1 MMRLPLYVP
10 PNELVNLKT
19 KQMILDEYGQE
30 TNFLIERHYLTV
42 NLPVNE
48 GPFKIGDIVWSKLPN
63 FPYWPAIVMV
73 EPEQGQYC
81 YIPSGCHYTEY
92 ENFQY
97 YLNYFGRS
105 VFIGWNY
112 CSKLLPFKGYKALIN
127 NIQLKLQRMSY
138 RKASTKCEKYLSNF
152 HVSDDMKDDWNY
164 SVCEAE
170 LAMKLDL
177 TTRLS
182 LLAYEYR

>member
-1 MMRLPLYVP
+1 MSIYQVSIREFNNKVLLH
-10 PNELVNLKT
+10 L
-19 KQMILDEYGQE
+19 
-30 TNFLIERHYLTV
+30 
-42 NLPVNE
+42 
-48 GPFKIGDIVWSKLPN
+48 
-63 FPYWPAIVMV
+63 
-73 EPEQGQYC
+73 
-81 YIPSGCHYTEY
+81 SGCHYTEY